1 MILGML
7 KYLNLLISE
16 NDIFKDTAGV
26 ITSVALKATVS
37 RRDSCDLEADKVK
50 DEITNVNSAQC
61 EYFRKMFPVLTLF
74 DGLSKR
80 IVASRG
86 SKLKSEKSFIPF
98 FWPNIYKVGIKKMFA
113 AFLLSFVW
121 FLICK
126 ELGRLKIVP
135 I

>member
-1 MILGML
+1 MKTYLVGEGKVGLLRSFMYCQSTLSLYHKTADRSSIYWSQCSCDDFMILGML

-61 EYFRKMFPVLTLF
+61 EY
-74 DGLSKR
+74 
-80 IVASRG
+80 
-86 SKLKSEKSFIPF
+86 
-98 FWPNIYKVGIKKMFA
+98 
-113 AFLLSFVW
+113 
-121 FLICK
+121 
-126 ELGRLKIVP
+126 
-135 I
+135 